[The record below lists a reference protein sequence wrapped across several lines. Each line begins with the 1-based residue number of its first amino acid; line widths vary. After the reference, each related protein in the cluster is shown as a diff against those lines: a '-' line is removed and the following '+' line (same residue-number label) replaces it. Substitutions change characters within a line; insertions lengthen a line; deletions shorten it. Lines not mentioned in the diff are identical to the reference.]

1 METKRA
7 PKKFKKADRNAFL
20 PPTIAE
26 KLTPAIETCGNRLAS
41 IILRNIERG
50 RK

>member
-1 METKRA
+1 MKTKRI
-7 PKKFKKADRNAFL
+7 PDRFKKADRNAFL
-20 PPTIAE
+20 PPTTADKITKEAE
-26 KLTPAIETCGNRLAS
+26 NCANILAS

>member
-1 METKRA
+1 METKRI
-7 PKKFKKADRNAFL
+7 PDRFKKANSRAFL
-20 PPTIAE
+20 PPTTAD
-26 KLTPAIETCGNRLAS
+26 KLTRETENCANILAS